1 MRPRRAEPS
10 RVEHLRCS
18 QTNRKQGSEHRPRP
32 INTQTMGAQGGTY
45 RCGAAPASER
55 SAGRGAARRRR
66 WLTHRGAVQ
75 WCQHHGEWHHSSQR
89 AAVAQRRCAV
99 VPTPR
104 GGGTTA
110 RSEPQSHRGA
120 VQWCRHRGGVAPQLA
135 ASRGRTEALCSGA
148 DTTGGG
154 TTARSE
160 PQSHRGAVQWC
171 RHHGGWHHSLQ
182 RAVVAQRRRRGACGR
197 EFSLLLCG

>member
-1 MRPRRAEPS
+1 VCGADAPTHTTCPRGAEPS
-10 RVEHLRCS
+10 RVEQLRCS
-18 QTNRKQGSEHRPRP
+18 HTNRRQGSEHRPRP

-110 RSEPQSHRGA
+110 RSEPWSHRGA

-135 ASRGRTEALCSGA
+135 ASRSRTEALCSGA
-148 DTTGGG
+148 DT
-154 TTARSE
+154 A
-160 PQSHRGAVQWC
+160 
-171 RHHGGWHHSLQ
+171 GGWHHSLQ
-182 RAVVAQRRRRGACGR
+182 RAVVAQRRRRVARGR
-197 EFSLLLCG
+197 ENSLLLCG